1 MLNSY
6 IFWNATWDIENK
18 HDYFNLTDELINL
31 EHKAYGNMPK
41 CKSKKANF
49 YVQNG
54 CSFHMKHHLMA
65 YIDSLIKRDEHIF
78 EFRAE
83 KRLNKVGIEKDVADY
98 ILQRQHKTGSKNFR
112 IKIYANRKIGVYRIG
127 IY

>member
-1 MLNSY
+1 
-6 IFWNATWDIENK
+6 
-18 HDYFNLTDELINL
+18 
-31 EHKAYGNMPK
+31 MPK

-83 KRLNKVGIEKDVADY
+83 ERLNKVGIEKDVADY